1 MIVDDDPQ
9 ILRLLRAMLGPQ
21 NVNVL
26 SAPRPSDALADL
38 WGADRG
44 RVDFRRIHAEMD
56 GNKLAE
62 RVLKLHPRAS
72 ILLIS
77 GEVNKAPAVKAGQ
90 VRFLKKPFFP
100 AELIKLIARDAGGQD
115 RIRVGT
121 APSCSI
127 RRSGLA
133 RRSRIDLPAS

>member
-1 MIVDDDPQ
+1 MSEPTRTVLIVDDDPQ

-26 SAPRPSDALADL
+26 SAPRPSDALRIC
-38 WGADRG
+38 GEQT
-44 RVDFRRIHAEMD
+44 VDVLISDVAMPEMD

-72 ILLIS
+72 VLLIS
-77 GEVNKAPAVKAGQ
+77 GEVNKPPAVKAGQ

-100 AELIKLIARDAGGQD
+100 AELIKLLREM
-115 RIRVGT
+115 
-121 APSCSI
+121 
-127 RRSGLA
+127 LA
-133 RRSRIDLPAS
+133 DKTEYA